1 MTQARELSCL
11 RVRLEEAGDQQGESL
26 TSGVAPS
33 PCLPLSKGT
42 LYYLPSALRQEQGLG
57 WRGGES
63 ILGLFPL
70 VLRGAVVRASSPS
83 LGLARCPSWCEEGS
97 APRSLRQDEGLWV
110 GILFPAS
117 LLWLLFPGSKGK
129 VHLVV
134 PGSCEG
140 PQEATVGAGSLHFH
154 CPACWEPELSVR
166 LQVVCLL
173 LL

>member
-57 WRGGES
+57 WWGGES

-97 APRSLRQDEGLWV
+97 APQIPSAR
-110 GILFPAS
+110 
-117 LLWLLFPGSKGK
+117 
-129 VHLVV
+129 
-134 PGSCEG
+134 
-140 PQEATVGAGSLHFH
+140 
-154 CPACWEPELSVR
+154 
-166 LQVVCLL
+166 
-173 LL
+173 